1 MKKMIEDYFYF
12 TKRERNGLLLLIA
25 ISLLFLALPAIVRKF
40 RVVKQYKF
48 EEFRQVMAA
57 ANSPVKR
64 NVPSVDPGGSVDLS
78 LLNPQPIDPNFADK
92 EAFLN
97 LGLSPKLVNT
107 ILNYRNKG
115 GKFYNSESLKKIYG
129 MTDADYQ
136 RILPYIAIKSDSR
149 KSQPKPTAVVVSQ
162 PASTIPSVTIQ
173 NPTQKFDPNTV
184 LKEELLSFGIPEK
197 IINRMIKFRGV
208 GGKFAEPEDLENV
221 YGMKKAWVEQL
232 LPWMEIVQPER
243 IDPDKINLNKKK
255 VKKKENPITDIN
267 TANFEDWQNLIGIGP
282 YYADKIMGY
291 REKLGGFISVDQILE
306 TNGLPDSVK
315 QSILPALR
323 TSDIFRKIK
332 INSLSTK
339 EMATHPYITWK
350 EANAI
355 SNYRK
360 QHGPFKSRTDLEK
373 MLALQSGFIDRI
385 IFYLDFAE
393 LEN

>member
-1 MKKMIEDYFYF
+1 MPQYMEAPVIDYILLEKKSDMKKMIEDYFYF

-197 IINRMIKFRGV
+197 IINRMIKF
-208 GGKFAEPEDLENV
+208 
-221 YGMKKAWVEQL
+221 
-232 LPWMEIVQPER
+232 
-243 IDPDKINLNKKK
+243 
-255 VKKKENPITDIN
+255 
-267 TANFEDWQNLIGIGP
+267 
-282 YYADKIMGY
+282 
-291 REKLGGFISVDQILE
+291 
-306 TNGLPDSVK
+306 
-315 QSILPALR
+315 
-323 TSDIFRKIK
+323 
-332 INSLSTK
+332 
-339 EMATHPYITWK
+339 
-350 EANAI
+350 
-355 SNYRK
+355 
-360 QHGPFKSRTDLEK
+360 
-373 MLALQSGFIDRI
+373 
-385 IFYLDFAE
+385 
-393 LEN
+393 